1 MNGKMN
7 AIGLTFLM
15 IVSALAGCTSGD
27 PDGDGEL
34 GIDADLLDQLIQ
46 DNLQDFINN
55 TTVTVNQD
63 STHYSNQTHYTYNTY
78 NGSSDYAIQYVAT
91 GVDPGVSTTQGETSN
106 HSDMVLLVRSDRYH
120 ENHWTSLNGAN
131 ICVGIGT
138 STEAM
143 LQDAFS
149 GNSISFTSVPIADI
163 AEGRAKL
170 IDGSCDAITGSR
182 NAMEISWDIVN
193 GSLNGNMDNGS
204 ENGSGVTTWMSNAYA
219 SGAEYFAIQSQFEY
233 TITQDFGQ
241 RVDFVGAHFEV
252 VLTGT
257 CVQNCDADDEDTIQ
271 LFVFDRNQVNPY
283 GPGSSFYEM
292 ISTCYI
298 EGYGD
303 LHYENYEGFLL
314 LPGLDCSTT
323 IRVHAHIWGDNP
335 DYEYTWSD
343 WAYYITWTESEV
355 TME

>member
-1 MNGKMN
+1 MNGRMN
-7 AIGLTFLM
+7 AIGLTLLM
-15 IVSALAGCTSGD
+15 IASALAGCTSGD
-27 PDGDGEL
+27 PDGDGEM

-63 STHYSNQTHYTYNTY
+63 AIHYSNETHFTYNTY

-106 HSDMVLLVRSDRYH
+106 HSDMVLLIRSDRFH
-120 ENHWTSLNGAN
+120 EQTAGSSWAGLDGAN

-138 STEAM
+138 TTEGM
-143 LQDAFS
+143 LHDAFS
-149 GNSISFTSVPIADI
+149 NVGIGFTSVPIADSS
-163 AEGRAKL
+163 EGRSKL

-182 NAMEISWDIVN
+182 NAIEISWNAV
-193 GSLNGNMDNGS
+193 
-204 ENGSGVTTWMSNAYA
+204 NGSGVTTWMSNAYA
-219 SGAEYFAIQSQFEY
+219 SGAAYFAIQSQFEY

-241 RVDFVGAHFEV
+241 RVDFGGAHFEV

-257 CVQNCDADDEDTIQ
+257 CVQNCDTDDEDTIQ
-271 LFVFDRNQVNPY
+271 VFVFDRNQVNAY
-283 GPGSSFYEM
+283 GPGSSFYDM
-292 ISTCYI
+292 ISTCYV

-323 IRVHAHIWGDNP
+323 IHVHAHIWGDDP

>member
-7 AIGLTFLM
+7 AIGLTLLL
-15 IVSALAGCTSGD
+15 IASALAGCTSGD
-27 PDGDGEL
+27 PDGDGEM

-63 STHYSNQTHYTYNTY
+63 TIHYSNETHYTYNTY

-91 GVDPGVSTTQGETSN
+91 GVDPGVSTTQGESSN
-106 HSDMVLLVRSDRYH
+106 HSDYVLLVRSDRYH
-120 ENHWTSLNGAN
+120 QSSGTYSWTTLDGAN
-131 ICVGIGT
+131 VCIGIGT
-138 STEAM
+138 ATEQM
-143 LQDAFS
+143 LLDAFS
-149 GNSISFTSVPIADI
+149 SADIHFSSTPIADS
-163 AEGRAKL
+163 AEETAKF
-170 IDGSCDAITGSR
+170 IDGTCDAITGTR
-182 NAMEISWDIVN
+182 EVMEIKLAQLINHSSEWDPWMT
-193 GSLNGNMDNGS
+193 SAY
-204 ENGSGVTTWMSNAYA
+204 TT
-219 SGAEYFAIQSQFEY
+219 GAAYFAIQSQFEY

-241 RVDFVGAHFEV
+241 RVDFGGAHFEV

-257 CVQNCDADDEDTIQ
+257 CVQNCDSDDEDTIQ

-292 ISTCYI
+292 ISTCNI

-303 LHYENYEGFLL
+303 LHHENYEGFLL

-323 IRVHAHIWGDNP
+323 IRVHAHIWGENS

>member
-7 AIGLTFLM
+7 AIGLTLLM
-15 IVSALAGCTSGD
+15 IASALAGCTSGD
-27 PDGDGEL
+27 PDGDGEM

-63 STHYSNQTHYTYNTY
+63 TIHHSNETHYTYNTY

-91 GVDPGVSTTQGETSN
+91 GVDPGISTTQGETSN

-120 ENHWTSLNGAN
+120 EGSIGSIDGAH
-131 ICVGIGT
+131 ICVQIG
-138 STEAM
+138 SEIEAI
-143 LQDAFS
+143 LVDRLPLY
-149 GNSISFTSVPIADI
+149 GVDFTSVPIADLS
-163 AEGRAKL
+163 EGVAKF
-170 IDGSCDAITGSR
+170 IDGTCDAITGTLST
-182 NAMEISWDIVN
+182 MEYKQSQLNSTDLVTWISDPYH
-193 GSLNGNMDNGS
+193 
-204 ENGSGVTTWMSNAYA
+204 SGPLY
-219 SGAEYFAIQSQFEY
+219 YAIQSQFEY

-241 RVDFVGAHFEV
+241 AITIVGAHFEV
-252 VLTGT
+252 TLTGT

-271 LFVFDRNQVNPY
+271 VFVFDRSPIHQY
-283 GPGSSFYEM
+283 SPGSSSYDM
-292 ISTCYI
+292 VSSCDV

-314 LPGLDCSTT
+314 LPGLNCSTT
-323 IRVHAHIWGDNP
+323 IHVHAHIWGDNP

-343 WAYYITWTESEV
+343 WAYYVSWTESEV
-355 TME
+355 TMED

>member
-1 MNGKMN
+1 MV
-7 AIGLTFLM
+7 LLM
-15 IVSALAGCTSGD
+15 IASALAGCTSGD
-27 PDGDGEL
+27 PDGDGGM
-34 GIDADLLDQLIQ
+34 GIDADLLDELIQ

-63 STHYSNQTHYTYNTY
+63 TTHYSNETHYTYNTY
-78 NGSSDYAIQYVAT
+78 NGSSDYEIQYVAT

-106 HSDMVLLVRSDRYH
+106 HSDMVLLVRSDRYY
-120 ENHWTSLNGAN
+120 ENHWYSLNGAN

-138 STEAM
+138 ATEAM

-149 GNSISFTSVPIADI
+149 GSGIGFTSVPIADT

-182 NAMEISWDIVN
+182 NAIEISWDIVN
-193 GSLNGNMDNGS
+193 GSLNG
-204 ENGSGVTTWMSNAYA
+204 SGITTWMSNAYA
-219 SGAEYFAIQSQFEY
+219 SGAAYFAIQSQFEY

-271 LFVFDRNQVNPY
+271 LFVFDRNQLTY

-292 ISTCYI
+292 ISTCYV

-323 IRVHAHIWGDNP
+323 IHVHAHIWGDDP

-355 TME
+355 TIE

>member
-1 MNGKMN
+1 MNGKLN
-7 AIGLTFLM
+7 AIGMTLLM
-15 IVSALAGCTSGD
+15 IASALAGCTSGD
-27 PDGDGEL
+27 PDGDGEM

-63 STHYSNQTHYTYNTY
+63 TIHYSNETHYTYNTY

-120 ENHWTSLNGAN
+120 ENHWTWLNGAN

-138 STEAM
+138 ATEAM

-149 GNSISFTSVPIADI
+149 GSGIGFTSVPIADSS
-163 AEGRAKL
+163 EGRSKF

-182 NAMEISWDIVN
+182 NAIEIAQSDVN
-193 GSLNGNMDNGS
+193 GSGIS
-204 ENGSGVTTWMSNAYA
+204 SWISNAYA
-219 SGAEYFAIQSQFEY
+219 SGASYFAIQSQFEY
-233 TITQDFGQ
+233 TLTQDYGQ
-241 RVDFVGAHFEV
+241 TITIVGAHFEV
-252 VLTGT
+252 TLTGT

-271 LFVFDRNQVNPY
+271 VFVFDRSPINQY
-283 GPGSSFYEM
+283 GPGSSYYDM
-292 ISTCYI
+292 VSICDI
-298 EGYGD
+298 DGYGE
-303 LHYENYEGFLL
+303 LTYENYEGFLR
-314 LPGLDCSTT
+314 LPGLNCSTT
-323 IRVHAHIWGDNP
+323 IHVHAHIWGDNP

-343 WAYYITWTESEV
+343 WAYYVSWTETEV
-355 TME
+355 TMED

>member
-1 MNGKMN
+1 MKTRAVSMV
-7 AIGLTFLM
+7 LLM

-27 PDGDGEL
+27 PDGDGEM

-63 STHYSNQTHYTYNTY
+63 TIHYSNETHFTYNTY

-106 HSDMVLLVRSDRYH
+106 HSDMVLLVRSDRYY

-138 STEAM
+138 ATEAM

-149 GNSISFTSVPIADI
+149 GSGIGFTSVPIADSS
-163 AEGRAKL
+163 EGRSKL

-182 NAMEISWDIVN
+182 NAIEISWNAV
-193 GSLNGNMDNGS
+193 
-204 ENGSGVTTWMSNAYA
+204 NGSGVTTWMSNAYA
-219 SGAEYFAIQSQFEY
+219 SGAAYFAIQSQFEY

-241 RVDFVGAHFEV
+241 IVDFGGAHFEV

-257 CVQNCDADDEDTIQ
+257 CVQNCDTDDEDTIQ
-271 LFVFDRNQVNPY
+271 VFVFDRNQVNAY
-283 GPGSSFYEM
+283 GPGSSFYDM
-292 ISTCYI
+292 ISTCYV

-314 LPGLDCSTT
+314 LPGLNCSTT
-323 IRVHAHIWGDNP
+323 IHVHAHIWGDNP

-343 WAYYITWTESEV
+343 WAYYVSWTETEV
-355 TME
+355 TMED

>member
-1 MNGKMN
+1 MIGNMK
-7 AIGLTFLM
+7 AIGLTLLM
-15 IVSALAGCTSGD
+15 IASALAGCTSGD
-27 PDGDGEL
+27 PDGDGGM

-63 STHYSNQTHYTYNTY
+63 TTHYSNETHYTYNTY

-91 GVDPGVSTTQGETSN
+91 GVDPGVSTTEGETSN

-120 ENHWTSLNGAN
+120 ENHWGSLDGAN

-138 STEAM
+138 GTEAM

-149 GNSISFTSVPIADI
+149 GNGIDFTSVPIADT

-182 NAMEISWDIVN
+182 NAIEISWNLVN
-193 GSLNGNMDNGS
+193 S
-204 ENGSGVTTWMSNAYA
+204 SGVTTWMSNAYA
-219 SGAEYFAIQSQFEY
+219 SGAAYFAIQSQFEY
-233 TITQDFGQ
+233 TITQNFGH
-241 RVDFVGAHFEV
+241 RVDFGGAHFEV
-252 VLTGT
+252 ILTGT

-292 ISTCYI
+292 VSTCNI

-323 IRVHAHIWGDNP
+323 IHVHAHIWGDDP

-355 TME
+355 TIE